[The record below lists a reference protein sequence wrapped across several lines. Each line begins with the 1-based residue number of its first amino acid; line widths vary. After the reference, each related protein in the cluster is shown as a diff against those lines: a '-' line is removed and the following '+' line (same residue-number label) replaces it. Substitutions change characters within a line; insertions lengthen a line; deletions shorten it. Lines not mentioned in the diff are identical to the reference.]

1 MKILVL
7 GIGNVLY
14 SDEGIGVHFVKL
26 LEKNYQFISNE
37 HEITFMDGG
46 TLANFLMFIMAKYD
60 HIFLVDCIEADDG
73 KVGDVYFFSYD
84 DMPKMIKWSGSA
96 HEVEM
101 LQTLQMM
108 ELAGDLPPT
117 KILGVIPKR
126 VEPLAFTISDE
137 LKNSVKVMEK
147 TSLNYFK
154 SLGFEVKKINDL
166 TIQDIANEFYEIGKN
181 KIW

>member
-1 MKILVL
+1 
-7 GIGNVLY
+7 
-14 SDEGIGVHFVKL
+14 
-26 LEKNYQFISNE
+26 
-37 HEITFMDGG
+37 
-46 TLANFLMFIMAKYD
+46 
-60 HIFLVDCIEADDG
+60 
-73 KVGDVYFFSYD
+73 
-84 DMPKMIKWSGSA
+84 MPKMIKWSGSA

-108 ELAGDLPPT
+108 ELAGDLPST

-166 TIQDIANEFYEIGKN
+166 TIQDIANEFDEIGKN
-181 KIW
+181 KI